1 MAHPLP
7 RSRPSEQ
14 QVDAAAVEAVIDALE
29 AHPDIEMHSLMVV
42 RHGHVVAEGWW
53 SPYSPDRRH
62 LLYSLSKSF
71 TSAAVG
77 FAREEGLLDLDEPLV
92 SCFPELDVE
101 VGDPRSRAIRL
112 RHVASMASG
121 HTRDMLGDSIARD
134 PSDPVRG
141 FLLSPPDEEPG
152 SVFAY
157 SQPCTYSLAS
167 VVQSR
172 AGATLSDYL
181 RPRLFDPLGI
191 GNVGW
196 TAWEP
201 GRQLGFT
208 GLHARTEDVAKLGL
222 LHLQRGAWEGR
233 RLLPEEWVDLATSKH
248 VDNAGNPDQPDP
260 DWQQG
265 YGFQFWMARHGYR
278 GDGAYG
284 QFCVVL
290 PEHDTVVATTARTE
304 QMQAVLDTFWA
315 HLLPGLGV
323 AGGPAAD
330 ERLAAR
336 LRALRLTPYAG
347 GDVPADLQPWLAG
360 PFTARRGIFGPVAS
374 ALDSVAVSVADGLL
388 SLSMLED
395 DNELAVVV
403 GTDDWLVT
411 TPTDRRGD
419 EVPVAASGEWEDD
432 HTLRVA
438 VIFLETPH
446 RLELTLTLHGREVLA
461 RWPSPPL
468 GGDRIADLHA
478 PSGRP

>member
-1 MAHPLP
+1 MAHSLP

-14 QVDAAAVEAVIDALE
+14 QVDAAALEAVLDVLE

-53 SPYSPDRRH
+53 SPYTPDRRH

-71 TSAAVG
+71 TSVAVG

-92 SCFPELDVE
+92 SCFPELDAE
-101 VGDPRSRAIRL
+101 VDDPRSRSIRL

-121 HTRDMLGDSIARD
+121 HTHDMLGDAIARD

-141 FLLSPPDEEPG
+141 FLLSPPDEDPG

-157 SQPCTYSLAS
+157 SQPCTYALAS

-172 AGATLSDYL
+172 AGESLSDYL

-191 GNVGW
+191 GDVGW

-201 GRQLGFT
+201 GREIGFS

-222 LHLQRGAWEGR
+222 LHLRRGRWGDR
-233 RLLPEEWVDLATSKH
+233 QLLPEDWVDLATSKH
-248 VDNAGNPDQPDP
+248 VDNPDQPNP
-260 DWQQG
+260 DWCQG

-304 QMQAVLDTFWA
+304 QMQAVLDAFWT
-315 HLLPGLGV
+315 HLLPGLSS
-323 AGGPAAD
+323 AGGPEAD

-336 LRALRLTPYAG
+336 LRALRLPPYAG
-347 GDVPADLQPWLAG
+347 GAAPTDLQPWLGG
-360 PFTARRGIFGPVAS
+360 PFVARRGVFGPVAS
-374 ALDSVAVSVADGLL
+374 ALESVTLSVDDGRL
-388 SLSMLED
+388 SLALLED
-395 DNELAVVV
+395 DNELPVAV

-411 TPTDRRGD
+411 TPTDRHGAG
-419 EVPVAASGEWEDD
+419 VPVAASGEWVDD

-468 GGDRIADLHA
+468 SGDRIADLHC
-478 PSGRP
+478 P